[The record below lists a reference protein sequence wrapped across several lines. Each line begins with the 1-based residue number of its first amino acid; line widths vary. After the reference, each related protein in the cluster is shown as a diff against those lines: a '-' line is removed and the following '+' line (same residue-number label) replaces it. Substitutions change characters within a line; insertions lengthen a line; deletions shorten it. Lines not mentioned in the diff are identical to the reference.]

1 MANINE
7 IFMWLILQEVQII
20 SIRRPKKEEG

>member
-1 MANINE
+1 MTNINE

-20 SIRRPKKEEG
+20 SIRRSKKEES